1 MDLWYDIDM
10 KEIDVKRIGDKTE
23 ELFGR
28 IAYRYPEMI
37 MDAIHQAHQEET
49 NSRACNVFSM
59 LKENAR
65 IAVEEHIPICQDTG
79 MAVVWLSIGQDVH
92 LTGGDVNTA
101 IHEAVGRSYTGNA
114 LRASVVDDPLYAR
127 KNTKNNTPALIH
139 TRIVPGD
146 TVTIEVM
153 AKGFGSE
160 NKSQLKMLTPAMG
173 VEGVKE
179 FVVETVRKAGPDACP
194 PYVIGV
200 GIGGDFES
208 CAEMSKRA
216 LLREEPQED
225 PQYNQLEKELLESI
239 NQLNIGPMGYGGKAT
254 ALKVMV
260 EYAPTHIAGLPCA
273 VNICCHVCR
282 HAKAVIE

>member
-1 MDLWYDIDM
+1 M

-23 ELFGR
+23 ELFGM
-28 IAYRYPEMI
+28 IAYHYPAGI
-37 MDAIHQAHQEET
+37 MNAIRQAHQLED
-49 NSRACNVFSM
+49 NPRGKNVFDM
-59 LKENAR
+59 LEENAR
-65 IAVEEHIPICQDTG
+65 IAIEEHIPICQDTG

-92 LTGGDVNTA
+92 LTGGDVNEA
-101 IHEAVGRSYTGNA
+101 VHEAVGRSYTANA
-114 LRASVVDDPLYAR
+114 LRASVVDDPLFER

-139 TRIVPGD
+139 TRIVPGEE
-146 TVTIEVM
+146 VTIEVM

-179 FVVETVRKAGPDACP
+179 FVLDTVKKAGPDACP
-194 PYVIGV
+194 PYVIGI

-208 CAEMSKRA
+208 CAEMSKAA
-216 LLREEPQED
+216 LLRETENAD
-225 PQYNQLEKELLESI
+225 PRYSQLEKELLDMI
-239 NQLNIGPMGYGGKAT
+239 NTLDIGPMGYGGKAT

-282 HAKAVIE
+282 HAKAVIQ